1 MTVNDEQVLKAD
13 RRLSPK
19 DKIVLRGKGRAI
31 LGEEFTQTKKGRV
44 RIRVKKS
51 V

>member
-1 MTVNDEQVLKAD
+1 LEVFDDLLIIERNADESAA
-13 RRLSPK
+13 RA
-19 DKIVLRGKGRAI
+19 AI

-44 RIRVKKS
+44 RIEVKKS

>member
-1 MTVNDEQVLKAD
+1 MSRVLAFD
-13 RRLSPK
+13 FGAST
-19 DKIVLRGKGRAI
+19 GRAI

-44 RIRVKKS
+44 RIEVKKS